1 MRLLLAARLSRV
13 TNGQTG
19 IESQD
24 RLAREWAER
33 EGHQI
38 VATAADKKS
47 GTSHPWNRPNL
58 RPWVS
63 CGCDWCAE
71 WDKKRG
77 LKSPAYE
84 RGKIALYDG
93 VVAYRLDRLSRGDD
107 ASTSAI
113 EEWARVHNKL
123 LLTEDGLIYPCEGTD
138 GIRWDISK
146 RIAHEEWLKTSERYR
161 RMQAHL
167 REGGYL
173 VGDASFGYR
182 IACAEQ
188 CGKTGKECGH
198 HKILEPDPDLVP
210 YVQGIAHRYLD
221 GASLAAICRWLDS
234 EGVRSRHGG
243 PWRPTALRAIMG
255 NPALEGRRVNAAGW
269 TVLRFEPVLDRV
281 TWQRIQDRLAGNPR
295 HAALADEPALLSGI
309 IWCAQCEG
317 IMHQKRVYTR
327 RADGSR
333 KYHEYY
339 RCDGSPVAPSACM
352 NMIRMADADEWA
364 GLWVTDVI
372 GPMKLIERT
381 VIPGT
386 GHEEAIASVEADIRE
401 LDLDDP
407 DYLAKHH
414 ALMAERQRIKAL
426 PAEAARVAER
436 PTGIKVRAYW
446 ESLDKQARRRFL
458 LAGRI
463 KVMALSELKP
473 RKGREAREG
482 QFSVEALMGEWTVG

>member
-13 TNGQTG
+13 ANGQTG

-33 EGHQI
+33 SGHQI
-38 VATAADKKS
+38 VSVAADTKS

-77 LKSPAYE
+77 LKNPAYD
-84 RGKIALYDG
+84 RGRIALYDG

-113 EEWARVHNKL
+113 EEWARVHDKL

-173 VGDASFGYR
+173 VGDTSFGHQ

-188 CGKTGKECGH
+188 CGETGRECKH
-198 HKILEPDPDLVP
+198 HKVLVPDLDLKP
-210 YVQGIAHRYLD
+210 YVEGIAERYLNGD
-221 GASLAAICRWLDS
+221 SLAAICRWLDS
-234 EGVRSRHGG
+234 EGVKSRHGG

-255 NPALEGRRVNAAGW
+255 NPALIGRRKDAKGK
-269 TVLRFEPVLDRV
+269 TVLRFEPVLDQV
-281 TWQRIQDRLAGNPR
+281 TWQRMQDRLAGNPL
-295 HAALADEPALLSGI
+295 HIPLVDEPALLSGV
-309 IWCAQCEG
+309 IWCATCKG
-317 IMHQKRVYTR
+317 ILHQKRVYTR
-327 RADGSR
+327 RKDGSK
-333 KYHEYY
+333 KYHAYY
-339 RCDGSPVAPSACM
+339 KCDGTPIKPSTCM
-352 NMIRMADADEWA
+352 NMIRMADADESVS
-364 GLWVTDVI
+364 GWVTEVI
-372 GPMKLIERT
+372 GRMQLIER
-381 VIPGT
+381 VVVPGS
-386 GHEEAIASVEADIRE
+386 GHEDEIASVESDIRE
-401 LDLDDP
+401 LDLDSP
-407 DYLAKHH
+407 DYLARHQ
-414 ALMAERQRIKAL
+414 ALMAERRRLKAL
-426 PAEAARVAER
+426 PAEPSKVMER
-436 PTGIKVRAYW
+436 PTGIKVRDYW
-446 ESLDKQARRRFL
+446 ERMDKQARRRFL
-458 LAGRI
+458 LAGQV
-463 KVMALSELKP
+463 KVMALSELKA
-473 RKGREAREG
+473 RSDREGREG
-482 QFSVEALMGEWTVG
+482 QFSIEALMGEWTVG